1 MASLPDN
8 KELLRVDEVAAYFDV
23 SERTVYLWVEHGKLE
38 GRKLARNILR
48 VTRVSVLACGFAHP
62 DGDGDGES
70 V

>member
-1 MASLPDN
+1 MSSLPEH

-48 VTRVSVLACGFAHP
+48 ITRVSVLACGFSHP
-62 DGDGDGES
+62 NGDNATEA
-70 V
+70 